1 MKNTNEVSWKK
12 LKYRCNPDI
21 FNFVTTE
28 ELERNYDG
36 IGQERGIASL
46 KFGLNVDVNG
56 YNLYLEGP
64 SRVGKTMYTKN
75 YLTKISKMKKVPQD
89 WCYVYNFENP
99 NEPVAISFTA
109 GQGQEFKDAMDKFIK
124 DIKTEIKSTF
134 NNNDFE
140 KQKNVIVQKY
150 QDKRN
155 KLLEDL
161 NTQSA
166 KYGFQVKASDTCL
179 LYTSPSPRD

>member
-12 LKYRCNPDI
+12 LKYKCNPDV

-64 SRVGKTMYTKN
+64 SGVGKTMYTKN
-75 YLTKISKMKKVPQD
+75 YLNKISKNKK
-89 WCYVYNFENP
+89 
-99 NEPVAISFTA
+99 I
-109 GQGQEFKDAMDKFIK
+109 
-124 DIKTEIKSTF
+124 
-134 NNNDFE
+134 
-140 KQKNVIVQKY
+140 
-150 QDKRN
+150 
-155 KLLEDL
+155 
-161 NTQSA
+161 
-166 KYGFQVKASDTCL
+166 
-179 LYTSPSPRD
+179 